1 MWRLESFNET
11 LIFLLLLF
19 DVREQLLMRKKAF
32 LFFKISH
39 VTEMSQ
45 NELFLNFWA
54 ILGLFLPFYPINNPK
69 KVFKKR
75 KSFYICVSIVM
86 ATGCTVP
93 AILRV
98 TDSWT

>member
-11 LIFLLLLF
+11 LIILLLLF

-45 NELFLNFWA
+45 NELFLNW
-54 ILGLFLPFYPINNPK
+54 G
-69 KVFKKR
+69 
-75 KSFYICVSIVM
+75 
-86 ATGCTVP
+86 
-93 AILRV
+93 
-98 TDSWT
+98 